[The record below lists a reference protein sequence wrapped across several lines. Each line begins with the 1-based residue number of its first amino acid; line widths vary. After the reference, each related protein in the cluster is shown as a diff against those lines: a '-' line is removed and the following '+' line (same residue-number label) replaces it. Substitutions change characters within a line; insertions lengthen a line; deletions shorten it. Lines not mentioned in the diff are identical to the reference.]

1 MRGEQEVRHTLASL
15 VLGWSLCFLLLSP
28 YSPGGRGLRPQGP
41 AGGGGSGAWGCGWG
55 GMKGSLERGLM
66 GEAAGA
72 GVRWEEI
79 KVQDSPA
86 FKLGIIGFLFLAKY

>member
-1 MRGEQEVRHTLASL
+1 
-15 VLGWSLCFLLLSP
+15 
-28 YSPGGRGLRPQGP
+28 
-41 AGGGGSGAWGCGWG
+41 
-55 GMKGSLERGLM
+55 MKVSLERGLM

-86 FKLGIIGFLFLAKY
+86 FKLGIRGWCVWWDYWFSVSC